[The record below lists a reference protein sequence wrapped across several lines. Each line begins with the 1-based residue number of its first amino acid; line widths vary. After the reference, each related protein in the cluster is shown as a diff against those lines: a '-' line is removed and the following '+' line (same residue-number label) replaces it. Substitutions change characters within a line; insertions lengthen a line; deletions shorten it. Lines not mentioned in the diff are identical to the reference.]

1 MKIALISPSTKS
13 LHDLSLMLDQGSR
26 ANKIVLHEGGLSKL
40 RTVAEQERPDI
51 IIVEGLYH
59 DASELAPVEFV
70 TTHFPQM
77 IVIMLCPH
85 HTSDFLINA
94 MRAGV
99 REVLPSPVSKAA
111 LEAAILRAES
121 KLGLRSCTAQRPHSR
136 LRFVQRRQRRHF
148 PRHQSRLSVGRRR
161 QEGV

>member
-1 MKIALISPSTKS
+1 MKIAVISPSTKS
-13 LHDLSLMLDQGSR
+13 LHELSLIMER
-26 ANKIVLHEGGLSKL
+26 TNPPRVIVCHEGGISKV
-40 RTVAEQERPDI
+40 RAVAEQDRPDI

-111 LEAAILRAES
+111 LEAAMLRAES
-121 KLGLRSCTAQRPHSR
+121 KLGLRSAQRSGR
-136 LRFVQRRQRRHF
+136 NLAFV
-148 PRHQSRLSVGRRR
+148 SCKGGRGATFLATNLGY
-161 QEGV
+161 QLGGEGRK